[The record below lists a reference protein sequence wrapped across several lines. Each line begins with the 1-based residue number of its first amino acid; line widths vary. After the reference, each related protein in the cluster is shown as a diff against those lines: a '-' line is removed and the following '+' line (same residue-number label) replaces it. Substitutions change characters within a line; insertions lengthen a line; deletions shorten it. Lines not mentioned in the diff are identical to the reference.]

1 MHGKTR
7 YPAQMFHVL
16 YEADVEVDEIPRAI
30 PEFCVSLPRIRITP
44 CRVNVSGFEVEMSKR
59 IVRKFLENVGF
70 SNEAF
75 IRVSV
80 GDENGDKLFSDD
92 LVCSV
97 HHIEKF

>member
-16 YEADVEVDEIPRAI
+16 YEADVEVYDIPRAI
-30 PEFCVSLPRIRITP
+30 PEFCVSLPRILITP
-44 CRVNVSGFEVEMSKR
+44 CRVNVSGFEVEMSNR